1 MTIEDLK
8 VEAWQATFERIAN
21 DLEASEC
28 PHRDTSEGPSIDGS
42 SIDQAAE
49 ELDDDD
55 LADEE
60 TVQEAFVECYKQAEK
75 FILDARAELWEVID
89 LGDPPKEVANLLKIL
104 FDAAVT
110 VRLLRSNVDGL
121 LDGVLPRTTKAATD
135 ADEVAG

>member
-1 MTIEDLK
+1 MTIEELN
-8 VEAWQATFERIAN
+8 VEAVTALRDRIAN

-28 PHRDTSEGPSIDGS
+28 PQRDSNEGTSIETPSIE
-42 SIDQAAE
+42 QAAE

-89 LGDPPKEVANLLKIL
+89 LGDPPQEVQNLLKVL

-121 LDGVLPRTTKAATD
+121 LDGVLPQTTNAATD
-135 ADEVAG
+135 ADEVAE